1 MSFKNAA
8 PVVNKSGIAG
18 DFDSIRISIASPEE
32 IRSWSYGE
40 VKKPETINYRTFK
53 PERDGLFC
61 ARIFGPIKDYEC
73 NCGRYKRMKYKGI
86 VCEKCGV
93 EITTSSVRRERM
105 GHIELA
111 APVVHVW
118 FMRSIPSRISMILD
132 ISLKE
137 LEKILYF
144 ERYVVLDAGLT
155 PFTQFQTISEEEYQD
170 ALDMYGEG
178 AFTASIGAEAV
189 RDMLSS
195 LDLKTEIERQK
206 AELEA
211 GVVDI
216 RKKKI
221 VKRLKI
227 LQAFVDTKAK
237 PEHLV
242 LTVLP
247 VLPPELRPLVPLE
260 GGRFATS
267 DLNDLYR
274 RVINRNNRLK
284 RLIELCAPDII
295 IRNEKRMLQE
305 SVDALFDNK
314 RRGAKAII
322 GSNKRPLKSLA
333 DMLKGKQGRFRQ
345 NLLGKRVDYS
355 GRSVIV
361 VGPELKL
368 HQCGIPKKMALE
380 LFRPFIYAKLEQY
393 GLASTL
399 KSARRMMDRDRPE
412 VWDILEEVMREHP
425 VLLNRAP
432 TLHRLSIQAFEP
444 ILIEGKAIQL
454 HPLVCTAF
462 NADFDGDQMAVHVP
476 LSIEA
481 QLEARILMLSTN
493 NILSPSNGKPII
505 VPSKDIVLGIYYLT
519 MLVEGL
525 PNEGFCVANLSEVMH
540 ALENKIL
547 TYHTKIKTRM
557 AYYNEDGDGEYRIVE
572 TTPGRVIMGQIL
584 PHHHNIKF
592 DAVNKVMTLSDISA
606 LIDEICFHCGPKETA
621 IFADRLMAMGFKY
634 MSIAGISYGKDDLVI
649 PPEKEMLVKETEKIV
664 CEFEQQYLDGFI
676 THGEKYNKVVDA
688 WDKCGDRVAEVLM
701 KAVAHTEKG
710 RQPNS
715 VYMMVHSKA
724 RGSMAQ
730 LKQSAGMR
738 GLMAK
743 PTGEI
748 IETPIVSNFK
758 EGLSVLEYFT
768 STHGSRKGLIDTAL
782 KTANSGYL
790 TRRLVDV
797 ANDCIVS
804 EEDCGTS
811 AGIWMR
817 PVYDGASVV
826 IALKERILGRFAASD
841 VVNPNN
847 GALIVPKG
855 SFIDE
860 YKVEDI
866 VEAGI
871 DEVYVRSTITCES
884 KRGICAKCY
893 GRDLA
898 RGTIVS
904 VHEAVGVIAAQ
915 SIGEPGTQLTLR
927 TFHIGG
933 AAQKSA
939 EQSSVESSMDAKAA
953 FKNMTSAV
961 NSSGNTVVTSRK
973 AEIALVD
980 NNGRERMSYKIPY
993 GARLK
998 VVAGESVKA
1007 GQPLAEWD
1015 PYTTPVVCETTGFAK
1030 FVDLVDGQS
1039 LREVMDETTGISSKV
1054 VVDWK
1059 QSATTTNFRPMITIV
1074 GEDGKPLILANKA
1087 EAKYFLSIDSVIN
1100 VENGGAVKAGDII
1113 AKIPKD
1119 VVKTR
1124 DITGGLPR
1132 ISELFEARIPKD
1144 PAVIAEVDGVIE
1156 FGKEMQMRRRIIV
1169 VPDPSTN
1176 QSPVEYLV
1184 PKGRSIIVHDGD
1196 YVRKGDV
1203 LVDGGVMLQ
1212 NVLRV
1217 LGVEEMAVY
1226 LVNEVQKVYRLQG
1239 VSINDKHIEVI
1250 VRQML
1255 QKREIKDAG
1264 DAPYI
1269 AGDEIDKADLSS
1281 VNSQLLSEGKRPI
1294 VVVHILQ
1301 GITKA
1306 ALHTKSFIS
1315 AASFQ
1320 ETTRVLTEAAICGR
1334 VDELIGLKENVI
1346 VGRLMPAGTGGLI
1359 REWKAEKNAQHGKEA
1374 EVA

>member
-1 MSFKNAA
+1 
-8 PVVNKSGIAG
+8 
-18 DFDSIRISIASPEE
+18 
-32 IRSWSYGE
+32 
-40 VKKPETINYRTFK
+40 
-53 PERDGLFC
+53 
-61 ARIFGPIKDYEC
+61 
-73 NCGRYKRMKYKGI
+73 
-86 VCEKCGV
+86 
-93 EITTSSVRRERM
+93 
-105 GHIELA
+105 
-111 APVVHVW
+111 
-118 FMRSIPSRISMILD
+118 
-132 ISLKE
+132 
-137 LEKILYF
+137 
-144 ERYVVLDAGLT
+144 
-155 PFTQFQTISEEEYQD
+155 
-170 ALDMYGEG
+170 
-178 AFTASIGAEAV
+178 
-189 RDMLSS
+189 
-195 LDLKTEIERQK
+195 
-206 AELEA
+206 
-211 GVVDI
+211 
-216 RKKKI
+216 
-221 VKRLKI
+221 
-227 LQAFVDTKAK
+227 
-237 PEHLV
+237 
-242 LTVLP
+242 
-247 VLPPELRPLVPLE
+247 
-260 GGRFATS
+260 
-267 DLNDLYR
+267 
-274 RVINRNNRLK
+274 
-284 RLIELCAPDII
+284 
-295 IRNEKRMLQE
+295 
-305 SVDALFDNK
+305 
-314 RRGAKAII
+314 
-322 GSNKRPLKSLA
+322 
-333 DMLKGKQGRFRQ
+333 
-345 NLLGKRVDYS
+345 
-355 GRSVIV
+355 
-361 VGPELKL
+361 
-368 HQCGIPKKMALE
+368 
-380 LFRPFIYAKLEQY
+380 
-393 GLASTL
+393 
-399 KSARRMMDRDRPE
+399 
-412 VWDILEEVMREHP
+412 
-425 VLLNRAP
+425 
-432 TLHRLSIQAFEP
+432 
-444 ILIEGKAIQL
+444 
-454 HPLVCTAF
+454 
-462 NADFDGDQMAVHVP
+462 
-476 LSIEA
+476 
-481 QLEARILMLSTN
+481 
-493 NILSPSNGKPII
+493 
-505 VPSKDIVLGIYYLT
+505 
-519 MLVEGL
+519 
-525 PNEGFCVANLSEVMH
+525 
-540 ALENKIL
+540 
-547 TYHTKIKTRM
+547 M
-557 AYYNEDGDGEYRIVE
+557 AYYDEDGGCEYRVVE

-592 DAVNKVMTLSDISA
+592 DVVNKVMTLSDISN
-606 LIDEICFHCGPKETA
+606 LIDDVCFHCGPKATA
-621 IFADRLMAMGFKY
+621 IFADHLMAIGFKY

-688 WDKCGDRVAEVLM
+688 WDKCGDQVAEALM

-710 RQPNS
+710 KQPNS

-826 IALKERILGRFAASD
+826 IALKERILGRFTASD
-841 VVNPNN
+841 IVNPNS
-847 GALIVPKG
+847 GTLIVPKG
-855 SFIDE
+855 GFIDE
-860 YKVEDI
+860 AKVEDI

-884 KRGICAKCY
+884 KRGVCAKCY

-904 VHEAVGVIAAQ
+904 VHEAIGVVAAQ

-939 EQSSVESSMDAKAA
+939 EQSSVESSMDAKIA
-953 FKNMTSAV
+953 FKNMTFAV
-961 NSSGNTVVTSRK
+961 NSSGNTVVVSRK
-973 AEIALVD
+973 AEITLVD
-980 NNGRERMSYKIPY
+980 DNGRGRMSYKIPY
-993 GARLK
+993 GARLR

-1015 PYTTPVVCETTGFAK
+1015 PYTTPVVCETTGFAR

-1054 VVDWK
+1054 VIDWK
-1059 QSATTTNFRPMITIV
+1059 QSATTTNFRPMIVIV
-1074 GEDGKPLILANKA
+1074 GEDGNPLILANKA

-1100 VENGGAVKAGDII
+1100 IENGGAVKAGDII

-1132 ISELFEARIPKD
+1132 ISELFEARMPKD
-1144 PAVIAEVDGVIE
+1144 PAVISEADGTIE
-1156 FGKEMQMRRRIIV
+1156 FGRELQMKRRIIV

-1184 PKGRSIIVHDGD
+1184 PKGRSIVVHDGD
-1196 YVRKGDV
+1196 YVKKGDV

-1212 NVLRV
+1212 NVLKV

-1239 VSINDKHIEVI
+1239 VLINDKHIEVV

-1264 DAPYI
+1264 DSTYI
-1269 AGDEIDKADLSS
+1269 VGDEIDKIDLSN

-1294 VVVHILQ
+1294 VATHILQ

-1306 ALHTKSFIS
+1306 ALHTRSFIS

-1346 VGRLMPAGTGGLI
+1346 VGRLMPAGTGGLV
-1359 REWKAEKNAQHGKEA
+1359 REWKAEKNTQCNKTA
-1374 EVA
+1374 VA